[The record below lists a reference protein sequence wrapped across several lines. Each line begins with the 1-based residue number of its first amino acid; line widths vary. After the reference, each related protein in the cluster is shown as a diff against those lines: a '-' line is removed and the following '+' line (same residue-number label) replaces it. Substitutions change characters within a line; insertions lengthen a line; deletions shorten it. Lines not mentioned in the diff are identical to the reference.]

1 LIVRDAL
8 RSDKPAIASLLYFER
23 YVHRHL
29 DWRAPLDWLER
40 KPFVLL
46 EEDQRV
52 EAVLACPSDP
62 PEVAWIR
69 LFAVA
74 NRVDLAAIWLPLW
87 ELAYQRLQ
95 EQAPQPH
102 SAAIP
107 LTSWFRSLI
116 EMSGFQQTNEVVV
129 LKWKAAKPKWMD
141 RRSLAIKL
149 RPMNRNDIPRVAE
162 IDHQAFN
169 PPWQVSLDGIV
180 AGFNQSALAMVAEY
194 DTTIVGYQICT
205 AANNGGHLA
214 RLAVLPEWQHQG
226 IGSILVMDV
235 QQQFFEQGYDQV
247 TVNTQADNQTSLLLY
262 EKLGFQR
269 TGEAYPLY
277 EFS

>member
-1 LIVRDAL
+1 
-8 RSDKPAIASLLYFER
+8 
-23 YVHRHL
+23 
-29 DWRAPLDWLER
+29 
-40 KPFVLL
+40 
-46 EEDQRV
+46 
-52 EAVLACPSDP
+52 
-62 PEVAWIR
+62 
-69 LFAVA
+69 
-74 NRVDLAAIWLPLW
+74 
-87 ELAYQRLQ
+87 
-95 EQAPQPH
+95 
-102 SAAIP
+102 
-107 LTSWFRSLI
+107 
-116 EMSGFQQTNEVVV
+116 
-129 LKWKAAKPKWMD
+129 
-141 RRSLAIKL
+141 
-149 RPMNRNDIPRVAE
+149 
-162 IDHQAFN
+162 
-169 PPWQVSLDGIV
+169 
-180 AGFNQSALAMVAEY
+180 MVAEY